1 MMLRFLR
8 EKGKSWVLKALLGFV
23 ALTFVSFG
31 GFALT
36 DRQSD
41 PGGGRVAAWVGDTPI
56 SVHEFE
62 QRYYV
67 RAEALRRQL
76 GDAYNEELARRLGLR
91 RQTLDSLI
99 LEKLQMR
106 EARRLGIEVTNAQ
119 VALQIQA
126 LAPFQRDGKFDAQRY
141 RSILESNGIT
151 PRQFEEDQ
159 RRVVLLNQ
167 LQDYVNLGVMVSDQE
182 AQGAYEW
189 RNVEVKLAAVRLKP
203 ETFTADVPK
212 LEADLKAHYE
222 KNKDQFKTGPQ
233 RRVSWWHL
241 PFSAVSKGIELSD
254 ADLRTQYTRT
264 RAKYERNESV
274 SVNQI
279 LLKMPPNPE
288 KELIDASRKQLEG
301 LRERV
306 MKGEEFTELAKAHS
320 QGPAANRGGDLG
332 VFGRGQMLPELEE
345 VAFRLKKGE
354 VSKPVKSSFGMHLLW
369 IRDRV
374 LPGQKPFAEVRK
386 QVEADLRALRSRE
399 RAKNELRKIRY
410 AVEDKK
416 AEPALDG
423 LQKGKSDF
431 FERGGLPQTVPAS
444 GVMSEL
450 AFGLSGEEKIS
461 RELEGGGGVSF
472 VRLEAKRAPF
482 VPEFPDVRKQV
493 ERSFLRLKGAEIAK
507 RKASLWVQELKDKKR
522 SLSSIAEEI
531 KLKVLTPEAFKRAG
545 VPEEL
550 GPSQELA
557 SHAFGLVKGG
567 FGMAQ
572 AGSDVILFEVL
583 EGPKADMKKFETEKA
598 DFRQGLL
605 RLKKAMVFNQYLEK
619 LRQAA
624 NIRFEE
630 GFNL

>member
-1 MMLRFLR
+1 MLRFLR

-36 DRQSD
+36 DRQAD
-41 PGGGRVAAWVGDTPI
+41 TGGGRIAAWVEDTPI

-62 QRYYV
+62 QRYYQ
-67 RAEALRRQL
+67 RAETLRRQL
-76 GDAYNEELARRLGLR
+76 GAAFNEELARRLGLR

-99 LEKLQMR
+99 LEKLQLR
-106 EARRLGIEVTNAQ
+106 EARRLGIEVTDAQ

-126 LAPFQRDGKFDAQRY
+126 LAPFLRDGKFDAQRY

-167 LQDYVNLGVMVSDQE
+167 LRDYVNLGVLVSDQE
-182 AQGAYEW
+182 ARGAYEW
-189 RNVEVKLAAVRLKP
+189 RNAEIKLAAVRLKP
-203 ETFTADVPK
+203 ETFTSDVAK

-222 KNKDQFKTGPQ
+222 KNKDQFKTTPQ
-233 RRVSWWHL
+233 RKVSWWHL
-241 PFSAVSKGIELSD
+241 PFSVVAKGVVLSD
-254 ADLRTQYTRT
+254 SDLRSHYTRT
-264 RAKYERNESV
+264 RAKYQRKESV

-279 LLKMPPNPE
+279 LLKLPPDA
-288 KELIDASRKQLEG
+288 KEEQIEASRKRLEG
-301 LRERV
+301 LRERI
-306 MKGEEFTELAKAHS
+306 MKGEKFTELAKAHS
-320 QGPAANRGGDLG
+320 EGPGAKRGGELG
-332 VFGRGQMLPELEE
+332 VFARGQMLPELEK
-345 VAFRLKKGE
+345 VAYALKKGE
-354 VSKPVKSSFGMHLLW
+354 VSKPVKTSFGMHLIW
-369 IRDRV
+369 VRDKV
-374 LPGQKPFAEVRK
+374 LPGEKPFGEVRK
-386 QVEADLRALRSRE
+386 QVEKDLRAMRSRE

-416 AEPALDG
+416 AEPLLAG
-423 LQKGKSDF
+423 LRKGETGF
-431 FERGGLPQTVPAS
+431 FERGRLPQTVPAS
-444 GVMSEL
+444 AVVGEL
-450 AFGLSGEEKIS
+450 AFALSGGEKIS
-461 RELEGGGGVSF
+461 REREGGGGVSF

-482 VPEFPDVRKQV
+482 VPKFPDVRKQV
-493 ERSFLRLKGAEIAK
+493 ERSFLRLKGEEIAK
-507 RKASLWVQELKDKKR
+507 RNATLWLQELNDKKR
-522 SLSSIAEEI
+522 DLPSIAGEL
-531 KLKVLTPEAFKRAG
+531 KLEVLKPKAFKRTD
-545 VPEEL
+545 VPDEL
-550 GPSQELA
+550 GPSPDISNLA
-557 SHAFGLVKGG
+557 FTHKMGG

-583 EGPKADMKKFETEKA
+583 EGPQTDMKKFDSEKA

-605 RLKKAMVFNQYLEK
+605 RLKKAMVFNRYLDK

>member
-1 MMLRFLR
+1 MLRFLR

-36 DRQSD
+36 DRQAD
-41 PGGGRVAAWVGDTPI
+41 TGGGRVAAWVEDTPI

-62 QRYYV
+62 QRYYQ
-67 RAEALRRQL
+67 RAETLRRQL
-76 GDAYNEELARRLGLR
+76 GAAYNEELARRLGLR
-91 RQTLDSLI
+91 RQTLDALI
-99 LEKLQMR
+99 LEKLQLR

-126 LAPFQRDGKFDAQRY
+126 LAPFLRDGKFDAQRY

-151 PRQFEEDQ
+151 PRQFEEEQ

-167 LQDYVNLGVMVSDQE
+167 LQDYVNLGVLVSDQE
-182 AQGAYEW
+182 ARGAYEW
-189 RNVEVKLAAVRLKP
+189 RNAEIKLAAVRLKP
-203 ETFTADVPK
+203 ETFASDVAK

-222 KNKDQFKTGPQ
+222 KNKDQFKTGP
-233 RRVSWWHL
+233 RRKVSWWHL
-241 PFSAVSKGIELSD
+241 PFSAVAEGVVLSD
-254 ADLRTQYTRT
+254 SDLRSHYTRT
-264 RAKYERNESV
+264 RAKYERKESV

-279 LLKMPPNPE
+279 LLKLPPDA
-288 KELIDASRKQLEG
+288 KEEQVDAARKRLEG

-306 MKGEEFTELAKAHS
+306 LKGEKFTELAKAHS
-320 QGPAANRGGDLG
+320 EGPGAKRGGELG
-332 VFGRGQMLPELEE
+332 VFGRGQMLPELEK
-345 VAFRLKKGE
+345 VAYALKKGE
-354 VSKPVKSSFGMHLLW
+354 VSEPVKTSFGMHLLW
-369 IRDRV
+369 VRDKI
-374 LPGQKPFAEVRK
+374 LPGAKPFEEVRK
-386 QVEADLRALRSRE
+386 EVETDLRALRARE

-416 AEPALDG
+416 AEPALAG
-423 LQKGKSDF
+423 LRKGETGF
-431 FERGGLPQTVPAS
+431 FERGRLPQTVPAS
-444 GVMSEL
+444 GVVSQL
-450 AFGLSGEEKIS
+450 AFALSGEEKIS
-461 RELEGGGGVSF
+461 REREGAGGVSF
-472 VRLEAKRAPF
+472 VRLEATKAPF

-493 ERSFLRLKGAEIAK
+493 EASFLRLKGAETAK
-507 RKASLWVQELKDKKR
+507 RNAALWLGELKDKKR
-522 SLSSIAEEI
+522 DLSSIAEEF
-531 KLKVLTPEAFKRAG
+531 KLKILRPQAFKRTD
-545 VPEEL
+545 VPDEL
-550 GPSQELA
+550 GPSPDISNLA
-557 SHAFGLVKGG
+557 FNQKKGG

-583 EGPKADMKKFETEKA
+583 EGPQTDMQKFDSEKT

-605 RLKKAMVFNQYLEK
+605 HLKKAMVFDRYLDK

>member
-1 MMLRFLR
+1 MLRFLR

-36 DRQSD
+36 DRQAD
-41 PGGGRVAAWVGDTPI
+41 TGGGRVAAWVGDTPI

-62 QRYYV
+62 QRYYQ
-67 RAEALRRQL
+67 RAETLRRQL
-76 GDAYNEELARRLGLR
+76 GAAYNEELARRLGLR
-91 RQTLDSLI
+91 RQTLDALI
-99 LEKLQMR
+99 LEKLQLR

-126 LAPFQRDGKFDAQRY
+126 LAPFLRDGRFDAQRY

-159 RRVVLLNQ
+159 RRVVLLSQ
-167 LQDYVNLGVMVSDQE
+167 LRDYVNLGVLVSDQE
-182 AQGAYEW
+182 ARGAYEW
-189 RNVEVKLAAVRLKP
+189 RNAEIKLAAVRLKP
-203 ETFTADVPK
+203 ETFAPDVAK

-233 RRVSWWHL
+233 RKVSWWHL
-241 PFSAVSKGIELSD
+241 PFSAVAKGVVLSD
-254 ADLRTQYTRT
+254 ADLRSHYTRT
-264 RAKYERNESV
+264 RAKYERKESV

-279 LLKMPPNPE
+279 LLKLPPDAQE
-288 KELIDASRKQLEG
+288 EQIEASRKRLEG

-306 MKGEEFTELAKAHS
+306 MKGEKFTELAKAHS
-320 QGPAANRGGDLG
+320 EGPGAKRGGELG
-332 VFGRGQMLPELEE
+332 VFGRGQMLPELEK
-345 VAFRLKKGE
+345 VAYALKKGE
-354 VSKPVKSSFGMHLLW
+354 VSKPVKTSFGMHLLW
-369 IRDRV
+369 VRDRV
-374 LPGQKPFAEVRK
+374 LPGEKPFEEVRK
-386 QVEADLRALRSRE
+386 QVEKDLRAQRSRE

-416 AEPALDG
+416 AEPLLAG
-423 LQKGKSDF
+423 LRKGETGF
-431 FERGGLPQTVPAS
+431 FERGRLPQTVPAS
-444 GVMSEL
+444 GVVSEL
-450 AFGLSGEEKIS
+450 AFALSGEEKIS
-461 RELEGGGGVSF
+461 REQEGGGGVSF

-493 ERSFLRLKGAEIAK
+493 ERSFLRLKGEEIAK
-507 RKASLWVQELKDKKR
+507 RNAALWLRELNDKKR
-522 SLSSIAEEI
+522 DLSSIAGELNLEV
-531 KLKVLTPEAFKRAG
+531 LKPEAFKRAD
-545 VPEEL
+545 VPDQL
-550 GPSQELA
+550 GPSPDISDLA
-557 SHAFGLVKGG
+557 FSRKKGG
-567 FGMAQ
+567 FGMAR

-583 EGPKADMKKFETEKA
+583 EGPQTDMKKFDSEKT

-605 RLKKAMVFNQYLEK
+605 RLKKAMVFNQYLDR

-624 NIRFEE
+624 SIRFEE

>member
-1 MMLRFLR
+1 MLRFLR

-36 DRQSD
+36 DRPAD
-41 PGGGRVAAWVGDTPI
+41 TGGGRVAAWVEDTPI

-62 QRYYV
+62 QRYYQ
-67 RAEALRRQL
+67 RAETLRRQL
-76 GDAYNEELARRLGLR
+76 GAAYNEELARQLGLR

-99 LEKLQMR
+99 LEKLQLR

-126 LAPFQRDGKFDAQRY
+126 LAPFLRDGKFDAQRY

-151 PRQFEEDQ
+151 PRQFEEEQ

-167 LQDYVNLGVMVSDQE
+167 LRDYVNLGVLVSDQE
-182 AQGAYEW
+182 ARGAYEW
-189 RNVEVKLAAVRLKP
+189 RNAEIKLAAVRLKP
-203 ETFTADVPK
+203 ETFTSDVAK
-212 LEADLKAHYE
+212 LEADLMAHYE

-233 RRVSWWHL
+233 RQVSWWHL
-241 PFSAVSKGIELSD
+241 PFSAVAKEVELSD
-254 ADLRTQYTRT
+254 ADLRSHYTRT
-264 RAKYERNESV
+264 RAKYDRKESV

-279 LLKMPPNPE
+279 LLKLPPDA
-288 KELIDASRKQLEG
+288 KEEQIEASRKRLDA

-306 MKGEEFTELAKAHS
+306 LKGEKFTELAKVHS
-320 QGPAANRGGDLG
+320 EGPGAKRGGELG
-332 VFGRGQMLPELEE
+332 VFGRGQMLPELEK
-345 VAFRLKKGE
+345 VAYRLKKGE
-354 VSKPVKSSFGMHLLW
+354 VSKPVKTSFGMHLLW
-369 IRDRV
+369 VRDKV
-374 LPGQKPFAEVRK
+374 LPGAMPFEEVRE
-386 QVEADLRALRSRE
+386 QVEKDLRALRARE

-423 LQKGKSDF
+423 LQKGETGF
-431 FERGGLPQTVPAS
+431 FERGRLPQTVPAS
-444 GVMSEL
+444 GVVSEL

-461 RELEGGGGVSF
+461 REREGAEGVSF
-472 VRLEAKRAPF
+472 VRLEAKREPF
-482 VPEFPDVRKQV
+482 VPEFPAVRKQV
-493 ERSFLRLKGAEIAK
+493 EASFLRLKGAEIAK
-507 RKASLWVQELKDKKR
+507 RKAALWLQELKDEKR
-522 SLSSIAEEI
+522 DLSSVAEEL
-531 KLKVLTPEAFKRAG
+531 KLEVLKPEAFRRAD
-545 VPEEL
+545 VPDEL
-550 GPSQELA
+550 GPSPDISNLA
-557 SHAFGLVKGG
+557 FAHMKGG
-567 FGMAQ
+567 FGMSQ

-583 EGPKADMKKFETEKA
+583 EGPQTDMQKFDSEKT

-605 RLKKAMVFNQYLEK
+605 RLKKAMVFNQYLDK

>member
-1 MMLRFLR
+1 MLRFLR

-36 DRQSD
+36 DRPAD
-41 PGGGRVAAWVGDTPI
+41 TGGGRVAAWVEDTPI

-62 QRYYV
+62 QRYYQ
-67 RAEALRRQL
+67 RAETLRRQL
-76 GDAYNEELARRLGLR
+76 GAAYNEELARRLGLR
-91 RQTLDSLI
+91 RQTLDALI
-99 LEKLQMR
+99 LEKLQLR

-126 LAPFQRDGKFDAQRY
+126 LAPFLRDGRFDAQRY

-151 PRQFEEDQ
+151 PRQFEEEQ

-167 LQDYVNLGVMVSDQE
+167 LRDYVNLGVLVSDQE
-182 AQGAYEW
+182 ARGAYEW
-189 RNVEVKLAAVRLKP
+189 RNAEIKLAAVRLKP
-203 ETFTADVPK
+203 ETFASDVAK
-212 LEADLKAHYE
+212 LETDLRAHYE

-233 RRVSWWHL
+233 RKVSWWHL
-241 PFSAVSKGIELSD
+241 PFSAVAKGVVLSD
-254 ADLRTQYTRT
+254 SDLRSHYTRT
-264 RAKYERNESV
+264 RAKYERKESV

-279 LLKMPPNPE
+279 LLKLPPDA
-288 KELIDASRKQLEG
+288 KEEQIEASRKRLEG

-306 MKGEEFTELAKAHS
+306 MKGEKFTELAKAHS
-320 QGPAANRGGDLG
+320 EGPGAERGGELG

-345 VAFRLKKGE
+345 AAYALKKGE
-354 VSKPVKSSFGMHLLW
+354 VSKPVKTSFGMHLLW
-369 IRDRV
+369 VREKV
-374 LPGQKPFAEVRK
+374 LPGEKPFEEVRK
-386 QVEADLRALRSRE
+386 QVETDLRALRSRE

-416 AEPALDG
+416 AEPTLAG
-423 LQKGKSDF
+423 LRKGETGF
-431 FERGGLPQTVPAS
+431 FERGRLPQTVPAS
-444 GVMSEL
+444 NVVSEL

-461 RELEGGGGVSF
+461 REQEGGGGVSF
-472 VRLEAKRAPF
+472 VRLEAKKEPF
-482 VPEFPDVRKQV
+482 VPEFPDVRNQV

-507 RKASLWVQELKDKKR
+507 RKAALWLQELKDEKR
-522 SLSSIAEEI
+522 DLSSIAGEL
-531 KLKVLTPEAFKRAG
+531 KLEVLKPEAFKRAD
-545 VPEEL
+545 VPDEI
-550 GPSQELA
+550 GPSPEI
-557 SHAFGLVKGG
+557 SNLVFTRKKGG

-583 EGPKADMKKFETEKA
+583 EGPQTDMQKFDSEKT

-619 LRQAA
+619 LRQAS